1 MTRWTMIAD
10 LRRCVGCQTCTAAC
24 KHANATPPG
33 VQWRRV
39 LDMEVG
45 EYPNVQRVFVPT
57 GCQHCDDP
65 PCMTVCPSTATRKR
79 PDGIVTIDYD
89 LCIGCAYCA
98 VACPYQARY
107 KTEKPTFAY
116 GQMSEHEQARF
127 DEGRIGVATK
137 CTFCVNRIDYGL
149 EHGLT
154 PGIDPEA
161 TPACVNSCLAQA
173 LAFGDGDD
181 PDSNVSQLLARNK
194 SFRMHEEVG
203 TGPNFHY
210 LWDAKD
216 DDDDE
221 AGR

>member
-1 MTRWTMIAD
+1 MTRWTMTAD

-39 LDMEVG
+39 LDMEMG
-45 EYPNVQRVFVPT
+45 EFPNVQRVFVPT

-65 PCMTVCPSTATRKR
+65 PCMTVCPSTATKKR

-116 GQMSEHEQARF
+116 GEMSEHEKARF
-127 DEGRIGVATK
+127 DEERIGVATK
-137 CTFCVNRIDYGL
+137 CTFCVDRIDYGL
-149 EHGLT
+149 ENGLV
-154 PGIDPEA
+154 PGVDPEA

-173 LAFGDGDD
+173 LAFGDIED
-181 PDSNVSQLLARNK
+181 PESNVSQLLAKNK

-210 LWDAKD
+210 LYDVKD
-216 DDDDE
+216 EDGE
-221 AGR
+221 ASK